1 MVSAFDKAVDL
12 LSRRDHFPAEL
23 AAKLRQRGYPP
34 GEIEAALAR
43 CRELGYLDEERLAA
57 RFVEVRAVQRGWGPR
72 RLRAELEKRGAPRE
86 VAAAAAGLGTDL
98 LAAALET
105 ALARAERRRPA
116 GWWVLPEER
125 ARMVS
130 SLVNRGFDP
139 STARDAVEEL
149 ARRRETDDH
158 ASHDERGDPPELP

>member
-23 AAKLRQRGYPP
+23 AEKLRRRGYS
-34 GEIEAALAR
+34 GEEIAEALGR
-43 CRELGYLDEERLAA
+43 CRELGYLDEERLAR

-72 RLRAELEKRGAPRE
+72 RLRAELQRRGAPRE
-86 VAAAAAGLGTDL
+86 VAEAASELGEEL
-98 LAAALET
+98 LGAALET
-105 ALARAERRRPA
+105 ALARAERGRRA
-116 GWWVLPEER
+116 GWWALPEER

-130 SLVNRGFDP
+130 SLVNRGFGTH
-139 STARDAVEEL
+139 TAMEAVERL
-149 ARRRETDDH
+149 ARRRETESH